1 MIRRALL
8 VLALAALAG
17 VASAQ
22 APAMTVRQFV
32 EIAGSTPRNPLSL
45 MRPSVRRAWDAM
57 EGSIN
62 AARFEEAQARTS
74 GQTPP
79 FCIPATTNI
88 SPNDFIARMRAV
100 PATQQDQSVTRAV
113 RSWMVQRFPCRQ

>member
-1 MIRRALL
+1 MPNGR
-8 VLALAALAG
+8 VLALIIAALAG
-17 VASAQ
+17 PAAAQ
-22 APAMTVRQFV
+22 SSAMTVRQFV

-45 MRPSVRRAWDAM
+45 MRPSVRRAWDTM

-62 AARFEEAQARTS
+62 AARVEEAQARTS

-100 PATQQDQSVTRAV
+100 PGAQQNQPVNRAV
-113 RSWMVQRFPCRQ
+113 RSWMVERFPCR

>member
-1 MIRRALL
+1 
-8 VLALAALAG
+8 
-17 VASAQ
+17 
-22 APAMTVRQFV
+22 
-32 EIAGSTPRNPLSL
+32 
-45 MRPSVRRAWDAM
+45 M
-57 EGSIN
+57 ENSIN
-62 AARFEEAQARTS
+62 PARVEEAQARTS